1 MKGRTMELDKPLCS
15 ADSTEVVLVWQ
26 LEYRHFPTAEGY
38 SAAYTICT
46 LTPAI

>member
-1 MKGRTMELDKPLCS
+1 MELDKLLCS
-15 ADSTEVVLVWQ
+15 ADSTVVLVWQ